1 MSIVTTLMA
10 LGIIAQAITMRLMS
24 KEIDALEEEIE
35 AIKSWYPFCEIMKID
50 LEKLR
55 KEVDDGKTDRRRCSH
70 RSTEHKS

>member
-10 LGIIAQAITMRLMS
+10 LAIIAQAITMHLMN

-55 KEVDDGKTDRRRCSH
+55 KEVDDGKTD
-70 RSTEHKS
+70 

>member
-1 MSIVTTLMA
+1 MSSIVGIMLAIAVIVQTLR
-10 LGIIAQAITMRLMS
+10 MRMMD

-55 KEVDDGKTDRRRCSH
+55 KEVDDGKTD
-70 RSTEHKS
+70 

>member
-10 LGIIAQAITMRLMS
+10 LALIAQAIAMRLMS
-24 KEIDALEEEIE
+24 KEIDALEEEVE

-55 KEVDDGKTDRRRCSH
+55 KEVDDGKTD
-70 RSTEHKS
+70 

>member
-1 MSIVTTLMA
+1 MSSIVGIMMA
-10 LGIIAQAITMRLMS
+10 IAVIVQTFRMRMMD

-55 KEVDDGKTDRRRCSH
+55 KEVG
-70 RSTEHKS
+70 E